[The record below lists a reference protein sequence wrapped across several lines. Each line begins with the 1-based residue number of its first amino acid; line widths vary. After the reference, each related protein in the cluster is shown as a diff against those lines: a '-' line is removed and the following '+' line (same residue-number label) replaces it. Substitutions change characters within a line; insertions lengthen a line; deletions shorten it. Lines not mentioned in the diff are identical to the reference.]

1 MTEKRIF
8 AAEAY
13 IADRLKNEGG
23 FERVKLISTASNPQ
37 TALSGAPTGQP
48 VLIVAPL
55 EGDNAADESLNDMVL
70 LEKQV
75 AVVVLVKGL
84 AEKGHE
90 DEDLVHRV
98 IDCLH
103 GYPFDDPDLSPVAF
117 KRYEGAY
124 DGSREYTLYF
134 NTRLA
139 VRFAR

>member
-1 MTEKRIF
+1 MTKRIF
-8 AAEAY
+8 AAESY
-13 IADRLKNEGG
+13 IADRLANEGG

-37 TALSGAPTGQP
+37 TALSGAPAGQP

-55 EGDNAADESLNDMVL
+55 EGDNTADETLSDAVL

-75 AVVVLVKGL
+75 AVVILVKGL

-90 DEDLVHRV
+90 DEELVHRV
-98 IDCLH
+98 IECVH
-103 GYPFDDPDLSPVAF
+103 GFPVDDPELAPIAF

-134 NTRLA
+134 TTRLQ